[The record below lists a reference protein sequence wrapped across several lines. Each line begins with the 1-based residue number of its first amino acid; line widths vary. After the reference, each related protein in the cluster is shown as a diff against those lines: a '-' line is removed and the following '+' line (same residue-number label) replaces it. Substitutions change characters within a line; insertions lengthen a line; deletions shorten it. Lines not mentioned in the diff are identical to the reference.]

1 MSKFFVDRDYVP
13 SDLLA
18 GLALVETRQKQ
29 SLRKIKNADHHNGQI
44 IGQTFVSYD
53 TQIYNLQHKGQCN
66 ETAKIWRKSLIEIRD
81 QVFSHSDENFL
92 RPY

>member
-1 MSKFFVDRDYVP
+1 MPQIAKIMSKFFVDRDYVP

-29 SLRKIKNADHHNGQI
+29 SLRKIQNEDHHNGQI

-53 TQIYNLQHKGQCN
+53 TQIYNLRHKG
-66 ETAKIWRKSLIEIRD
+66 
-81 QVFSHSDENFL
+81 
-92 RPY
+92 